1 DRRTDQAPD
10 QGVARTG
17 WDREIPGDQ
26 VPQDRAD
33 QGRQDEDEAGIAGQD
48 LRVDDPLGN
57 RCGDADRDERAGE
70 VEDRRERDGHSRL
83 EGTARDRGRHRVGG
97 VVKPVGEVERQR
109 RDHHEDEDEHDH
121 LSTARS
127 QAGSGFSSCK
137 PGDTAITRTRDGRIG
152 RVERGVHDR
161 GGMPT
166 DEQIDRREHALEDW
180 EVLTDALVGALA
192 QRGLVNVDELRRGI
206 ESIPPAEYERASYY
220 ERWLLSIETILT
232 EKGVLAPG
240 ELDRWAAR

>member
-1 DRRTDQAPD
+1 
-10 QGVARTG
+10 
-17 WDREIPGDQ
+17 
-26 VPQDRAD
+26 
-33 QGRQDEDEAGIAGQD
+33 
-48 LRVDDPLGN
+48 
-57 RCGDADRDERAGE
+57 
-70 VEDRRERDGHSRL
+70 
-83 EGTARDRGRHRVGG
+83 
-97 VVKPVGEVERQR
+97 
-109 RDHHEDEDEHDH
+109 
-121 LSTARS
+121 
-127 QAGSGFSSCK
+127 
-137 PGDTAITRTRDGRIG
+137 
-152 RVERGVHDR
+152 
-161 GGMPT
+161 MPT